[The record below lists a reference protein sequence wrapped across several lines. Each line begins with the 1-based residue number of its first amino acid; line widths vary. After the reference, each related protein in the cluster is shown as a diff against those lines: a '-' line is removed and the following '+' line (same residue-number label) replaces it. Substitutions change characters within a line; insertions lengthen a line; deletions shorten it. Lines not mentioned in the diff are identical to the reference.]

1 MKSYPKGTRA
11 STKLHLPWKGPVQ
24 VVSNNGSDYALR
36 NLVTGKLLN
45 RHISLLKAFD
55 STRCSPIDAARRDT
69 NHYIVDKVVDH
80 KPKGSAAKRQQNE
93 IQDPLARLRP
103 RRRHLWDLGAEIKRL
118 NKCRIKILR
127 SVANSLRSL
136 IPQALQ
142 TKKQRKSI

>member
-80 KPKGSAAKRQQNE
+80 KPKGSAAKRQQSKMKFKIRWLGYGPE
-93 IQDPLARLRP
+93 DDTYGTWEP
-103 RRRHLWDLGAEIKRL
+103 RS
-118 NKCRIKILR
+118 NV
-127 SVANSLRSL
+127 STNVALKYCE
-136 IPQALQ
+136 A
-142 TKKQRKSI
+142 